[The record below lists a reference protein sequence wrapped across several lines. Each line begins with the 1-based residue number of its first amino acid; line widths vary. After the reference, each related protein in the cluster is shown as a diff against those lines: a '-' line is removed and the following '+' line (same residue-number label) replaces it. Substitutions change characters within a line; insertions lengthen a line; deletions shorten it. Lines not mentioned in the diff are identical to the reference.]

1 MSTAQLL
8 YVNFLELSKV
18 ESTIDIL
25 FHSFMGLTIV
35 NTESNYSITKGTK
48 EELPKMER
56 IEDNIALC
64 QSTSYHF

>member
-8 YVNFLELSKV
+8 YVNFLGLSKV
-18 ESTIDIL
+18 ESTVDFI

-35 NTESNYSITKGTK
+35 NTESNYSIIKGTK
-48 EELPKMER
+48 EERPKMER
-56 IEDNIALC
+56 LEDNIALC